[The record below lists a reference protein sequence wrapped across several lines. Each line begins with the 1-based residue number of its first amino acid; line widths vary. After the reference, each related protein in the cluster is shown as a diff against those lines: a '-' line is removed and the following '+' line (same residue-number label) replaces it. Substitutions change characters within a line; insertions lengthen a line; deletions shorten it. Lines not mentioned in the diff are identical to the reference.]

1 MTRQPRNYNLGHL
14 FQKNENI
21 YSVHI
26 KTYTQMLI
34 AALSIV
40 APDYKQPRCLSTGE
54 WLNDGPSK
62 IIFNNVNE

>member
-1 MTRQPRNYNLGHL
+1 
-14 FQKNENI
+14 
-21 YSVHI
+21 
-26 KTYTQMLI
+26 MLI